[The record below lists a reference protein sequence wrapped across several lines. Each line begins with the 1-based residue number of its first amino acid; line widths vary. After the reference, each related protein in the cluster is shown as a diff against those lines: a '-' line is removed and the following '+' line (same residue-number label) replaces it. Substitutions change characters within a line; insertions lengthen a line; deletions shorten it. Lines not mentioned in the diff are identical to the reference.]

1 MSGYTTKFITAKILD
16 LGAVTLYYFL
26 FALIFSIVLNQL
38 TILYESYTDGKYKSI
53 SRLMFEIVANIFFVA
68 VAFWIIRNVVER
80 IPYPLDGY
88 GGYQHRLLS
97 TTSTSA
103 IAALT
108 LILFQTSLSDKIREL
123 NVRIFTKTREQS

>member
-1 MSGYTTKFITAKILD
+1 MSGYTSKFITAKVLD
-16 LGAVTLYYFL
+16 LGLVTLYYFL
-26 FALIFSIVLNQL
+26 FALVFSILLSQL
-38 TILYESYTDGKYKSI
+38 TILYESYTDQKQKSMT
-53 SRLMFEIVANIFFVA
+53 RLMFEIVANIFFVA

-80 IPYPLDGY
+80 VPFPLDGY

-108 LILFQTSLSDKIREL
+108 LIIFQTKLSDKIREL
-123 NVRIFTKTREQS
+123 NARIFAKATK